1 MNGRTFSRNPRKQ
14 GKSHHVMFTVHSPTQ
29 NAEDGDMDDGDGDDG
44 DGDDGDR
51 DDYGA
56 PLRSIAFIL
65 HAVFTETLSLN
76 CREDELSTAVQPEFS
91 RPAARCQGTVMTEK
105 D

>member
-1 MNGRTFSRNPRKQ
+1 
-14 GKSHHVMFTVHSPTQ
+14 MFTVHSPTQ
-29 NAEDGDMDDGDGDDG
+29 NAEDGDMDDGDGDDGDGDDG

-65 HAVFTETLSLN
+65 HAVSSPRRYRSIAAKTS
-76 CREDELSTAVQPEFS
+76 CRLQCSQSFLGQ
-91 RPAARCQGTVMTEK
+91 RPVAREQL
-105 D
+105 